1 MKFTPKLLATAAA
14 LALVSHVALAA
25 DVLRVWHHGGR
36 ADNERERMAG
46 MIEKWN
52 KANPSMPAKLE
63 IQPEGSYNE
72 QVQAA
77 ALSGNLPDL
86 LDLDGPNYANYAWSG
101 YITPLNGLVSAKL
114 MADMIPSLIKQ
125 GTYPADGKVYML
137 GQGDSGLSIWGRKS
151 LLEGAKVR
159 IPKGVDDAW
168 TLAEF
173 EDALAKLQKA
183 PGMKYAMD
191 VKLNYGQGEWY
202 TYGFSPWVQS
212 FGGDL
217 IDRTTW
223 KAEGT
228 MNGPAAVKALSLL
241 QGFVK
246 KGYIAPASEGDD
258 SFYGKKNAA
267 LSFVGHWMWPAHS
280 KAFDKDLVLLPMPKL
295 GAKAVTGNGGWAWS
309 INAKS
314 KQKEA
319 TGKLLEFMLSTDN
332 VAELSTAMGG
342 VPGVKSA
349 APKVDLYKAG
359 GPLSLYIDQ
368 LAKVSVARPSH
379 PAYPTITAAFAKA
392 VADVVDGGDVKKALD
407 AAAKKVDQDIE
418 DNKGYK
424 PFGK

>member
-1 MKFTPKLLATAAA
+1 MKMSPKLLAAAA
-14 LALVSHVALAA
+14 LAILSHTAFAA

-36 ADNERERMAG
+36 ADNERERMSAL
-46 MIEKWN
+46 IEKWN
-52 KANPSMPAKLE
+52 KANPSTPAKLE

-86 LDLDGPNYANYAWSG
+86 LDLDGPNYANYVWSG
-101 YITPLNGLVSAKL
+101 YLAPLNGLVSAKT
-114 MADMIPSLIKQ
+114 MGDMLPSLINQ
-125 GTYPADGKVYML
+125 GTYPPDGKIYCL

-151 LLEGAKVR
+151 LLAAAKVR

-173 EDALAKLQKA
+173 EDALAKLKA
-183 PGMKYAMD
+183 QPGMKYALD

-217 IDRTTW
+217 IDRKSW
-223 KAEGT
+223 KADGT

-258 SFYGKKNAA
+258 SFFGKKTAA

-280 KAFDKDLVLLPMPKL
+280 KAFGDDLVLLPMPKL
-295 GAKAVTGNGGWAWS
+295 GAKAVTGNGGWAWAV
-309 INAKS
+309 NGKS
-314 KQKEA
+314 KQQAA
-319 TGKLLEFMLSTDN
+319 TGKLLEFLLSTDN

-349 APKVDLYKAG
+349 APKVALYKAG

-368 LAKVSVARPSH
+368 LAKVSVARPAH

-392 VADVVDGGDVKKALD
+392 VADVVDGGDVKGALD
-407 AAAKKVDQDIE
+407 KAAKKVDQDIE